1 MKHFLFLAV
10 SLFIGSYSFSQK
22 VDETL
27 SKKYTSEELKTLK
40 KVDSKKFELINFSL
54 QNACYVIDAPSGK
67 NTSDFKVISVP
78 DLTKLN
84 FQELGLSIIENQNQ
98 YFLIQG
104 TTKMLVVKS
113 AIVLNQ
119 ELSSKK

>member
-10 SLFIGSYSFSQK
+10 SLFISTYSFSQK

-27 SKKYTSEELKTLK
+27 SKKYSSEELKTLK
-40 KVDSKKFELINFSL
+40 KVDSKKYELINFSL
-54 QNACYVIDAPSGK
+54 QNACYIIETPVGK
-67 NTSDFKVISVP
+67 NTSDFKAISVP

-84 FQELGLSIIENQNQ
+84 FQDLGLSIIENQNQ
-98 YFLIQG
+98 FFIIEG
-104 TTKMLVVKS
+104 TNKMLVVKS

>member
-10 SLFIGSYSFSQK
+10 SLFISSYSFSQK

-27 SKKYTSEELKTLK
+27 SKKYSSEEMKTLK
-40 KVDSKKFELINFSL
+40 KVDSKKYELINFSL
-54 QNACYVIDAPSGK
+54 QNACYIIEIPAGK
-67 NTSDFKVISVP
+67 NTSEYQMISVP
-78 DLTKLN
+78 DLAKLN
-84 FQELGLSIIENQNQ
+84 FQDLGLSIIENQNQ

-104 TTKMLVVKS
+104 TNKMLVVKS

>member
-1 MKHFLFLAV
+1 
-10 SLFIGSYSFSQK
+10 
-22 VDETL
+22 
-27 SKKYTSEELKTLK
+27 
-40 KVDSKKFELINFSL
+40 
-54 QNACYVIDAPSGK
+54 
-67 NTSDFKVISVP
+67 VP

>member
-10 SLFIGSYSFSQK
+10 SLFISSYSFSQK

-27 SKKYTSEELKTLK
+27 SKKYSSEEMKTLK
-40 KVDSKKFELINFSL
+40 KVDSKKYELINFSL
-54 QNACYVIDAPSGK
+54 QNACYIIEIPAGK
-67 NTSDFKVISVP
+67 NTSEYQMISVP
-78 DLTKLN
+78 DMAKLN
-84 FQELGLSIIENQNQ
+84 FQDLGLSIIENQNQ

-104 TTKMLVVKS
+104 TNKMLVVKS

>member
-10 SLFIGSYSFSQK
+10 SLFISSYSFSQK

-27 SKKYTSEELKTLK
+27 SKKYSSEEMKTLK
-40 KVDSKKFELINFSL
+40 KVDSKKYELINFTL
-54 QNACYVIDAPSGK
+54 QNACYVIDSPVGKDVSGL
-67 NTSDFKVISVP
+67 NVISVP

-84 FQELGLSIIENQNQ
+84 FQDLGLSIIENQNQ

-104 TTKMLVVKS
+104 TNKMLVVKS

>member
-10 SLFIGSYSFSQK
+10 SLFISCYSFSQK

-27 SKKYTSEELKTLK
+27 SKKYTSEELKTIK
-40 KVDSKKFELINFSL
+40 KVDSKKYDLINFSL
-54 QNACYVIDAPSGK
+54 QNACYIIDAPAGK
-67 NTSDFKVISVP
+67 NTSEFKVIAVP

-84 FQELGLSIIENQNQ
+84 FQDLGLSIIENQNQ

>member
-10 SLFIGSYSFSQK
+10 SLFISSYSFSQK

-27 SKKYTSEELKTLK
+27 SKKYSSEEMKTLK
-40 KVDSKKFELINFSL
+40 KVDSKKYELINFSL
-54 QNACYVIDAPSGK
+54 QNACYIIETPAGK
-67 NTSDFKVISVP
+67 NTSEYQMISVP
-78 DLTKLN
+78 DLAKLN
-84 FQELGLSIIENQNQ
+84 FQDLGLSIIENQNQ

-104 TTKMLVVKS
+104 TNKMLVVKS

>member
-10 SLFIGSYSFSQK
+10 SLFISCYSFSQK

-27 SKKYTSEELKTLK
+27 SKKYTSEELKTIK
-40 KVDSKKFELINFSL
+40 KVDSKKYELINFCL
-54 QNACYVIDAPSGK
+54 QNACYVIDAPAGK
-67 NTSDFKVISVP
+67 NTSEFKVIAVP

-84 FQELGLSIIENQNQ
+84 FQDLGLSIIENQNQ

>member
-40 KVDSKKFELINFSL
+40 KVDSKKFELIF
-54 QNACYVIDAPSGK
+54 
-67 NTSDFKVISVP
+67 
-78 DLTKLN
+78 
-84 FQELGLSIIENQNQ
+84 LS
-98 YFLIQG
+98 
-104 TTKMLVVKS
+104 KMLVMS
-113 AIVLNQ
+113 LMLRQ
-119 ELSSKK
+119 EKTHQILK

>member
-10 SLFIGSYSFSQK
+10 SLFISSYSFSQK

-27 SKKYTSEELKTLK
+27 SKKYSSEELKTLK

-54 QNACYVIDAPSGK
+54 QNACYIIENPAGK
-67 NTSDFKVISVP
+67 NTSEYKMISVP
-78 DLTKLN
+78 NLTKLN
-84 FQELGLSIIENQNQ
+84 FQDLGLSIIENQNQ

-104 TTKMLVVKS
+104 TNKMLVVKS
-113 AIVLNQ
+113 AIVLSQ